1 MTTLRMR
8 PLWKWRLVGAWGVL
22 VLVLAACGSAG
33 TAGAP
38 SGSSSGAS
46 TPSTPSTSTSSP
58 ATGQETT
65 MTGQVIEGVKPSCV
79 ILQVPDRRYAL
90 TGDPAHGLAVGT
102 RVRVRG
108 TVRPDLVSPCGSTT
122 FVVTAVTRL

>member
-1 MTTLRMR
+1 MR

-33 TAGAP
+33 PTGAP
-38 SGSSSGAS
+38 SGSSSGAT
-46 TPSTPSTSTSSP
+46 TPFTPSTSTSSP
-58 ATGQETT
+58 STGQETT
-65 MTGQVIEGVKPSCV
+65 MTGQVIEGVRPSCV

-90 TGDPAHGLAVGT
+90 TGDPARGLAVGM

-108 TVRPDLVSPCGSTT
+108 TVRPDLVSSCGSTT
-122 FVVTAVTRL
+122 FVVTAVTHL